1 MYKYL
6 SYRFCRLL
14 PASYAFKVEH
24 KPVGGF
30 IFRQFRTTIQ
40 GQVKFLG
47 SNSKVAVRLTS
58 ASKPTRLA
66 QPQDVVTSSD
76 GTFEFTQ
83 LLPGKYQVSVVQDD
97 WCWKSKS
104 LDVEI
109 DDRELTGLS
118 FEQIGFFLPVS
129 SSHDVEVSYSID
141 RQPSEKLTIKAGT
154 SKHCLPQAGRYVFTP
169 QSCHVFES
177 ASVEWSTDKP
187 SAVHFKSVRHRMGVV
202 VKADHEIKDLR
213 VSATSSGKTDDLP
226 LSRVDRRTDGQ
237 YEHKFVFDAATG
249 ETLQIVASADALLF
263 FPSTLSLTVGKECD
277 ERAGTILAQKGLYV
291 SGTIRPAI
299 PDVSIAIQGG
309 HLTEPVTVATD
320 SEGRY
325 TYGPVNLDGHPILDL
340 AATFQLAAE
349 KKGYIIRPADTFG
362 DFIAEKLAEIN
373 VLVVDHSGQPLPSVL
388 VAAAGGV
395 GYRQNSQTGSDGK
408 ITLSSLNPGD
418 YFIKPVLK
426 EYKFEPSS
434 KLVHIDDGA
443 TVEIQ
448 IK

>member
-1 MYKYL
+1 M
-6 SYRFCRLL
+6 
-14 PASYAFKVEH
+14 EH
-24 KPVGGF
+24 KPLTGF
-30 IFRQFRTTIQ
+30 VFRQFRTSIQ
-40 GQVKFLG
+40 GHAKVLG
-47 SNSKVAVRLTS
+47 ANPGVAVRLTS
-58 ASKPTRLA
+58 VSKPARLA

-76 GTFEFTQ
+76 GSFEFAQ

-97 WCWKSKS
+97 WCWQSKS
-104 LDVEI
+104 LDVDI
-109 DDRELTGLS
+109 QDQELTGLS

-141 RQPSEKLTIKAGT
+141 AQPSEEKLKIKAGT
-154 SKHCLPQAGRYVFTP
+154 SKHCLPKAGHYVFTP
-169 QSCHVFES
+169 QSCHVFETP
-177 ASVEWSTDKP
+177 SVEWNTAKP
-187 SAVHFKSVRHRMGVV
+187 SVVHFRSVRHRMGVI
-202 VKADHEIKDLR
+202 VKADHEIPDLR
-213 VSATSSGKTDDLP
+213 VSVTMSGKTEDLP
-226 LSRVDRRTDGQ
+226 PSRVEKRSDGQ
-237 YEHKFVFDAATG
+237 LEHKYIFDAATG

-277 ERAGTILAQKGLYV
+277 ERAGVILAQRGLYV
-291 SGTIRPAI
+291 SGTVGPAI
-299 PDVSIAIQGG
+299 ADVSVTINGG
-309 HLTEPVTVATD
+309 HLTEPVTVTTD

-362 DFIAEKLAEIN
+362 DFVAEKLAEIN
-373 VLVVDHSGQPLPSVL
+373 VSVLDHSGQPLQSVL

-395 GYRQNSQTGSDGK
+395 GYRQNSQTGPDGR
-408 ITLSSLNPGD
+408 ISLSSLNPGD